1 MANIKSIHSVCNS
14 IVQYLQNAYEAYPL
28 PEGAPNTTMQDE
40 YPCNFRVI
48 ASGELEPDADFGTSL
63 TLYLYR
69 VTINEHMRSQTR
81 ARGALDDAVPLSVDL
96 HFLISVWADS
106 AAAEHTI
113 CAWVMSQLHQHPI
126 MDVSSLTEEGGW
138 RQDDV
143 VQIIPAELSNEDL
156 MRIWDALAPNYRL
169 SLSYIARVIR
179 IDPDDAETGLPV
191 VATRYQYE
199 EKRDDDAD

>member
-14 IVQYLQNAYEAYPL
+14 IMQFLHNAYEATPV
-28 PEGAPNTTMQDE
+28 PFGAPGSTMPDE
-40 YPCNFRVI
+40 HPCAFRVL
-48 ASGELEPDADFGTSL
+48 ASGELKASADFGTAL

-69 VTINEHMRSQTR
+69 VMVNEHVRGQPVRS
-81 ARGALDDAVPLSVDL
+81 GNGNAVPLSVDL
-96 HFLISVWADS
+96 HFLITVWSES
-106 AAAEHTI
+106 AAAEQTI
-113 CAWVMSQLHQHPI
+113 CGWAMSQLHQHPI

-138 RQDDV
+138 RNDDV

-156 MRIWDALAPNYRL
+156 MRIWDALAPDYRL

-179 IDPDDAETGLPV
+179 IDSADVAEGLPV

-199 EKRDDDAD
+199 ERGNNAD